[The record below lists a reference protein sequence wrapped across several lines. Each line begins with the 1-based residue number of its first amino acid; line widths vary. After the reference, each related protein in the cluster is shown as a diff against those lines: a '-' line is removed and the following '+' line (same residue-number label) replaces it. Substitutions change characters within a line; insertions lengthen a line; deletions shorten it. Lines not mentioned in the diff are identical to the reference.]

1 VFIYYLFI
9 LIFFLAFHISVFCSS
24 LQPLLSSRH
33 FIQFELIEKGE
44 EVEEMR
50 KSDGKYKEKQG
61 EDGKALV

>member
-1 VFIYYLFI
+1 
-9 LIFFLAFHISVFCSS
+9 VFCSP

-33 FIQFELIEKGE
+33 FIQFEWIEKGE

-61 EDGKALV
+61 EGGKALV